1 MDVTNL
7 LGMARTAALAGNNV
21 EAMEYYNRVLEID
34 PRCSEAWLG
43 KGKAA
48 GWASTLAV
56 FRMPEVQ
63 VAFTNAIGA
72 ADDDQKQE
80 VATTAADEM
89 NKLVAMLYGAARNH
103 LMEYVSLANSWPT
116 YLNQMGQLLAA
127 LDQAAVWDPS
137 NRTTFENIEHLCKD
151 NIEGVAYRDQF
162 NQNAPGLLSL
172 SAEYEATLRTKREH
186 AIVRLREIDP
196 GYEPPSVVK
205 KQSESC
211 FVVTAT
217 MGDADHPTV
226 RLMRRYRDEHLAPR
240 RAGAALVAV
249 YYRIGPVAADI
260 IRDRPLLRRLSYC
273 WIVRPAAK
281 IAAQRIGR
289 KRKNAR

>member
-7 LGMARTAALAGNNV
+7 LGMARTAALAGNNA
-21 EAMEYYNRVLEID
+21 EAMEYYNRVLEVD

-63 VAFTNAIGA
+63 VAFTNAIGSADEDQRQTVA
-72 ADDDQKQE
+72 A
-80 VATTAADEM
+80 TAADEM
-89 NKLVAMLYGAARNH
+89 NKLVTMLYGAARNH
-103 LMEYVSLANSWPT
+103 LIEYVSLANSWPS
-116 YLNQMGQLLAA
+116 YLQQMGQLLVA
-127 LDQAAVWDPS
+127 LDEAAVWDPT

-172 SAEYEATLRTKREH
+172 SPEYEATLRAKREL
-186 AIVRLREIDP
+186 AVARLRELDP

-205 KQSESC
+205 KQAESC

-217 MGDADHPTV
+217 MGDANHPTV

-240 RAGAALVAV
+240 RVGAALIAV
-249 YYRIGPVAADI
+249 YYRIGPMAADI
-260 IRDRPLLRRLSYC
+260 IRDRPFLRRLSYR
-273 WIVRPAAK
+273 WIVRPAA
-281 IAAQRIGR
+281 AAAVRRFGR
-289 KRKNAR
+289 KR